1 MRVFP
6 EKEEEEELVKEANK
20 LGVSLDEC
28 TTSVGLN
35 RAELQR
41 RILAARSDNRN
52 SRLWVAT
59 FGVAVASVISAAS
72 AFYLAAKP

>member
-6 EKEEEEELVKEANK
+6 EKEEELVKEANK
-20 LGVSLDEC
+20 LGVSLDEY

-52 SRLWVAT
+52 FRLWVAT